1 MARGFARGLHFVLE
15 YRNTHVQGRMAGGM
29 PAHAKRQ
36 SERNPESS
44 SRLVIVG
51 IGQFAR
57 VKLRLEPKEPAAR
70 QPTIFKAGGSR
81 FSPINSAGAPLKS
94 EGA

>member
-29 PAHAKRQ
+29 PAHTKRQ

-57 VKLRLEPKEPAAR
+57 VKLRLEPKVPGTGKLPFSRRLEILADQFSWRAA
-70 QPTIFKAGGSR
+70 KV
-81 FSPINSAGAPLKS
+81 
-94 EGA
+94 